1 MPLPDNADSA
11 WPPTWL
17 APVLDKIGE
26 WTAWYRGDPVK
37 LAKRYELRGDQIK
50 HPRTFWGQG
59 VPDGEQPSKL
69 HVPLARDIATTSSRL
84 LYSEPPML
92 TVTNTQAQKRLD
104 QLVDDGV
111 HATLLAAAEVTAGK
125 GGSYLRIV
133 WDKTLLGRPWIARV
147 DPAAAVPEWRWDRLS
162 ALTVWRELHRDNTR
176 VIRYLERH
184 EPGTI
189 QHAVYEGT
197 DDRIGRRIDLA
208 AYPDTAW
215 LVSAGGVTVTD
226 NVGTITTSIDRL
238 TAVYVPN
245 VTPAPCWENVP
256 GAGALG
262 RSDYDGAE
270 PLLDALDETWSSLM
284 RDLRLAVARLMVPE
298 EYLTSLGAGK
308 GATFD
313 VARELMTPVKTMAD
327 DEKGLNLELIQ
338 PEIRVEQHLRMVEAQ
353 TRTIVE
359 SAGYSAQ
366 SFGMDGGGNAT
377 ATEVTARE
385 RESFIGRDAKVLH
398 QRSPLAELLET
409 LQMIDVKI
417 FNSGITPELPDVEFG
432 DSVSQD
438 PESQSRTLQAY
449 AAAEA
454 ISTWEKVKTRRPD
467 WDDTQ
472 IGKEVDRILKETGKS
487 VEDPGTF
494 TGGGPP
500 STELPG
506 QVGDPTQPPAA

>member
-1 MPLPDNADSA
+1 MPLPDKPDSA
-11 WPPTWL
+11 WPPRWL
-17 APVLDKIGE
+17 DPVLDKIGE

-37 LAKRYELRGDQIK
+37 LAKQYEPKGSQLNR
-50 HPRTFWGQG
+50 PRTFWGEQ
-59 VPDGEQPSKL
+59 VPDGQRPAKL

-84 LYSEPPML
+84 LYSEPPTL
-92 TVTNTQAQKRLD
+92 TVVNAQAQKRLD

-125 GGSYLRIV
+125 GGGFLRIV
-133 WDKTLLGRPWIARV
+133 WDRSLLDRPWIARV
-147 DPAAAVPEWRWDRLS
+147 DPAAGVPEWRWSRLA
-162 ALTVWRELHRDNTR
+162 ALTVWRELGRDNRR

-184 EPGTI
+184 DPGTI

-197 DDRIGRRIDLA
+197 DDMIGRRIDLG

-215 LVSAGGVTVTD
+215 LVGAEGVTITD
-226 NVGTITTSIDRL
+226 NIGAISTGLDDRL
-238 TAVYVPN
+238 TAVYTPN
-245 VTPAPCWENVP
+245 VTPAPCWDDVP
-256 GAGALG
+256 GAAALG
-262 RSDYDGAE
+262 RSDLDGVE
-270 PLLDALDETWSSLM
+270 PLLDVLDETWSNLTREM
-284 RDLRLAVARLMVPE
+284 RLAVARLMVPE
-298 EYLTSLGAGK
+298 EYLRSLGPGK

-327 DEKGLNLELIQ
+327 DDKGLNIELIQ
-338 PEIRVEQHLRMVEAQ
+338 PEIRVEQHLRMVEAE
-353 TRTIVE
+353 TRTIVQ

-385 RESFIGRDAKVLH
+385 RTSFIGRDAKLLG
-398 QRSPLAELLET
+398 QRSPVAEITET

-417 FNSGITPELPDVEFG
+417 FGSGITPELPDVQFG

-438 PESQSRTLQAY
+438 PESMARTLQAY
-449 AAAEA
+449 SVAEA

-472 IGKEVDRILKETGKS
+472 IGVEVDRILKETGKS
-487 VEDPGTF
+487 VENPDTF
-494 TGGGPP
+494 TGSPP
-500 STELPG
+500 APELPG
-506 QVGDPTQPPAA
+506 QVDDPAPPA